1 MPAAIFAEC
10 MVMRGEQPIQHR
22 LNAWCAAIQWMLR
35 ITRYADRL
43 LEDLDGL
50 DWPDSIKDMQRN
62 WIGRSEGAMIQFDVQ
77 GAPGHSMH
85 TSICYNGH
93 YTRARCNSGCPAQA
107 GRALQCPAVR
117 SWRCSPRGQT
127 RCLEPPTWWWR
138 PSTPLLEGLT
148 SVQQRAAVQ
157 EYIQKAALK
166 SDLERTEL
174 QKVKSGVFTGDHPM
188 MGFFR
193 HLASFDA
200 TGESS
205 QGLLLWHAG
214 SFALNPAT
222 REAVPIWVAD
232 YVLGS
237 YGSGAIMAVPAH
249 DARDFEFAQQ
259 YGLPV
264 VRVVQD
270 DAEEDAELPFTGL

>member
-1 MPAAIFAEC
+1 MQQWLSGAGGEGSAVPSGAQLEVFTTRPDTLFGATY
-10 MVMRGEQPIQHR
+10 MV
-22 LNAWCAAIQWMLR
+22 
-35 ITRYADRL
+35 
-43 LEDLDGL
+43 
-50 DWPDSIKDMQRN
+50 
-62 WIGRSEGAMIQFDVQ
+62 V
-77 GAPGHSMH
+77 APEH
-85 TSICYNGH
+85 
-93 YTRARCNSGCPAQA
+93 
-107 GRALQCPAVR
+107 
-117 SWRCSPRGQT
+117 
-127 RCLEPPTWWWR
+127 
-138 PSTPLLEGLT
+138 PLLEGLT